1 MFTEW
6 EKLKIFYAEITSE
19 LSQEHLEQKRR
30 TALQKKASHV
40 SAVLSQY
47 DEVEKTKQAL
57 QQAQAQVSEQK
68 DPEFKDLFMQE
79 VKDLQER
86 LIVHEKAL
94 EEVLYPVDE
103 LADRDAYLEIR
114 AGTGGQEA
122 ALFAGDLAKMY
133 MHYADKKGW
142 KVEISS
148 ESKTDLGGYK
158 EIVLFIKGK
167 NVFGSLRGES
177 GGHRVQRVP
186 ATETAGRVH
195 TSTVTVAVM
204 PEAQEVDI
212 TINPNDL
219 RIDVY
224 RSSGAG
230 GQHVNTTDSA
240 VRVTHIPTGVVVAC
254 QDGRSQHKNKEM
266 ALKELRSRL
275 LAHQEEQRHAEQSKM
290 RKDQVGTGVRA
301 EKNRTYNYP
310 QNRVT
315 DHQVDLT
322 LKKLDMVMM
331 GDLDEIV
338 EALQSKARQDRQQ
351 QVSIFDLEI

>member
-6 EKLKIFYAEITSE
+6 QKLKDFYASITSE
-19 LSQEHLEQKRR
+19 LSQEHLEPKRR
-30 TALQKKASHV
+30 IALQKKASHV

-47 DEVEKTKQAL
+47 EVIENTKKAL

-68 DPEFKDLFMQE
+68 DPEFKELFMQE
-79 VKDLQER
+79 IQDLQQQ
-86 LIVHEKAL
+86 LLVQEKEL
-94 EEVLYPVDE
+94 EVLLYPIDD

-114 AGTGGQEA
+114 AGAGGQEA

-133 MHYADKKGW
+133 MYYADKMGW

-148 ESKTDLGGYK
+148 ESKTDLGGFK

-167 NVFGSLRGES
+167 NVFGALRGES
-177 GGHRVQRVP
+177 GVHRVQRVP

-204 PEAQEVDI
+204 PEAQEVDV

-266 ALKELRSRL
+266 ALKELRARL
-275 LAHQEEQRHAEQSKM
+275 LAHQEEQRHAQQSKM
-290 RKDQVGTGVRA
+290 RKDQVGTGMRA

-310 QNRVT
+310 QNRLT
-315 DHQVDLT
+315 DHQIDLT
-322 LKKLDMVMM
+322 LKNLDMVMM
-331 GDLDEIV
+331 GALDEIV
-338 EALQSKARQDRQQ
+338 EALQLKFRQDLQSQ
-351 QVSIFDLEI
+351 ISIFDLEI

>member
-6 EKLKIFYAEITSE
+6 EKLKSFYAEITSE

-167 NVFGSLRGES
+167 DVKKAVAKGQATSISASTLIIDKGGKFSQTNV
-177 GGHRVQRVP
+177 
-186 ATETAGRVH
+186 
-195 TSTVTVAVM
+195 ST
-204 PEAQEVDI
+204 
-212 TINPNDL
+212 
-219 RIDVY
+219 
-224 RSSGAG
+224 
-230 GQHVNTTDSA
+230 
-240 VRVTHIPTGVVVAC
+240 
-254 QDGRSQHKNKEM
+254 
-266 ALKELRSRL
+266 ALKKVC
-275 LAHQEEQRHAEQSKM
+275 EQLI
-290 RKDQVGTGVRA
+290 
-301 EKNRTYNYP
+301 EK
-310 QNRVT
+310 
-315 DHQVDLT
+315 
-322 LKKLDMVMM
+322 LKL
-331 GDLDEIV
+331 
-338 EALQSKARQDRQQ
+338 
-351 QVSIFDLEI
+351 